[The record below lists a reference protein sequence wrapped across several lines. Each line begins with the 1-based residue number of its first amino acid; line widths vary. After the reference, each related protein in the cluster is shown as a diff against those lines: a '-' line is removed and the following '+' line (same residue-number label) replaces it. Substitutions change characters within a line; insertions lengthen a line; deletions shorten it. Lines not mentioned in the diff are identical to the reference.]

1 MPFLLTASSGTV
13 ELGPFIHLP
22 HDCQELAI
30 ACLYY
35 FSNLLPDIIEPLAC
49 CCLSKFLFFNYTAI
63 SRNCTVIV
71 RPY

>member
-1 MPFLLTASSGTV
+1 MSFLLTASSGTV
-13 ELGPFIHLP
+13 ELGPFIYLP

-49 CCLSKFLFFNYTAI
+49 CCLSKLLFVNNTAFFA
-63 SRNCTVIV
+63 
-71 RPY
+71 